1 MIPTHAILV
10 IFVLSCLI
18 LSSSVNLNDANDQI
32 SDACRVFEHKLQICS
47 KTDENEF
54 SIVIILSMSDRRVFM
69 ATIAFLGLGQM
80 GSPMANNLLQ
90 KGHSLQVFDVNAQ
103 AVDALVTQGATAAQT
118 PAEAAA
124 GAEFIITM
132 LPNGDIV
139 RQVLLGEKGVC
150 EAVSSDA
157 LLIDMSTIHPLQTDA
172 LIRELQEKGI
182 SMMDAPVGRTSVN
195 AIDGTLLILAGGT
208 DEQIARARPILMC
221 MGNELV
227 EAGGPGMGIRVKLI
241 NNYMSI
247 ALNAL
252 SSEAAVLCE
261 SLGLNL
267 DVAIKV
273 MSGTAAGKGHF
284 TTTWPC
290 KVLKG
295 DLSPAFMVDLALK
308 DLRIAVD
315 VARETGAPLNMGI
328 AAESY
333 YAAASQDG
341 KGRQDW
347 SALLNQ
353 VRQQAGL

>member
-1 MIPTHAILV
+1 MT
-10 IFVLSCLI
+10 
-18 LSSSVNLNDANDQI
+18 
-32 SDACRVFEHKLQICS
+32 
-47 KTDENEF
+47 
-54 SIVIILSMSDRRVFM
+54 
-69 ATIAFLGLGQM
+69 TIAFLGLGQM

-90 KGHSLQVFDVNAQ
+90 KGHVLRVFDVNQQ
-103 AVDALVTQGATAAQT
+103 AVNELVQKGASATQT
-118 PAEAAA
+118 PADAAKDA
-124 GAEFIITM
+124 DIVITM

-139 RQVLLGEKGVC
+139 RQVLLGEDGVC
-150 EAVSSDA
+150 KTLPRNA
-157 LLIDMSTIHPLQTDA
+157 LVIDMSTIHPLQTDA
-172 LIRELQEKGI
+172 LIKEMEQQGI

-208 DEQIARARPILMC
+208 SEQVERARPILMC

-252 SSEAAVLCE
+252 SAEAAVLCE
-261 SLGLNL
+261 SLGLSL

-284 TTTWPC
+284 TTTWPG
-290 KVLKG
+290 KVLRG

-315 VARETGAPLNMGI
+315 VAHQTGAPLNMGI
-328 AAESY
+328 AAETY
-333 YAAASQDG
+333 YSSASENG
-341 KGRQDW
+341 RGRQDW
-347 SALLNQ
+347 SALLSQ
-353 VRQQAGL
+353 VRQQAGRPDSL

>member
-1 MIPTHAILV
+1 
-10 IFVLSCLI
+10 
-18 LSSSVNLNDANDQI
+18 
-32 SDACRVFEHKLQICS
+32 
-47 KTDENEF
+47 
-54 SIVIILSMSDRRVFM
+54 
-69 ATIAFLGLGQM
+69 
-80 GSPMANNLLQ
+80 
-90 KGHSLQVFDVNAQ
+90 
-103 AVDALVTQGATAAQT
+103 
-118 PAEAAA
+118 
-124 GAEFIITM
+124 M

-150 EAVSSDA
+150 ETVSSDA
-157 LLIDMSTIHPLQTDA
+157 LVIDMSTIHPLQTDA

-182 SMMDAPVGRTSVN
+182 NMMDAPVGRTSVN

-284 TTTWPC
+284 TTTWPG

-315 VARETGAPLNMGI
+315 VARKTGRRSIWGLQQKVITP
-328 AAESY
+328 
-333 YAAASQDG
+333 Q
-341 KGRQDW
+341 
-347 SALLNQ
+347 Q
-353 VRQQAGL
+353 VKTARAAGLERPAKSGSPAGWSLILSINRSFYVIPLHPIYAERYLPPRWWIRHVSCRSA

>member
-1 MIPTHAILV
+1 
-10 IFVLSCLI
+10 
-18 LSSSVNLNDANDQI
+18 
-32 SDACRVFEHKLQICS
+32 
-47 KTDENEF
+47 
-54 SIVIILSMSDRRVFM
+54 
-69 ATIAFLGLGQM
+69 
-80 GSPMANNLLQ
+80 
-90 KGHSLQVFDVNAQ
+90 
-103 AVDALVTQGATAAQT
+103 
-118 PAEAAA
+118 
-124 GAEFIITM
+124 
-132 LPNGDIV
+132 
-139 RQVLLGEKGVC
+139 
-150 EAVSSDA
+150 
-157 LLIDMSTIHPLQTDA
+157 
-172 LIRELQEKGI
+172 
-182 SMMDAPVGRTSVN
+182 
-195 AIDGTLLILAGGT
+195 
-208 DEQIARARPILMC
+208 
-221 MGNELV
+221 
-227 EAGGPGMGIRVKLI
+227 MGIRVKLI

-273 MSGTAAGKGHF
+273 MSGTAAGKDILRPRHG
-284 TTTWPC
+284 

>member
-1 MIPTHAILV
+1 MTTV
-10 IFVLSCLI
+10 
-18 LSSSVNLNDANDQI
+18 
-32 SDACRVFEHKLQICS
+32 
-47 KTDENEF
+47 
-54 SIVIILSMSDRRVFM
+54 
-69 ATIAFLGLGQM
+69 AFLGLGHM

-90 KGHSLQVFDVNAQ
+90 KGHALRVFDVNQQ
-103 AVDALVTQGATAAQT
+103 AVNELVQKGATATQT
-118 PAEAAA
+118 PAEAAK

-139 RQVLLGEKGVC
+139 RQVLLGKDGVS
-150 EAVSSDA
+150 EGLSPNA
-157 LLIDMSTIHPLQTDA
+157 LVIDMSTIHPLQTDA
-172 LIRELQEKGI
+172 LIHEMKEKGI

-208 DEQIARARPILMC
+208 PEQVERARPVLMC

-252 SSEAAVLCE
+252 SAEAAVLCE
-261 SLGLNL
+261 SLGLSL

-284 TTTWPC
+284 TTTWPG

-315 VARETGAPLNMGI
+315 VASQTGAPLNMGI
-328 AAESY
+328 AAETY
-333 YAAASQDG
+333 YTRASENG
-341 KGRQDW
+341 RGRQDW
-347 SALLNQ
+347 SALLSQ
-353 VRQQAGL
+353 VRQQAGRPDSL

>member
-1 MIPTHAILV
+1 MT
-10 IFVLSCLI
+10 
-18 LSSSVNLNDANDQI
+18 
-32 SDACRVFEHKLQICS
+32 
-47 KTDENEF
+47 
-54 SIVIILSMSDRRVFM
+54 
-69 ATIAFLGLGQM
+69 TIAFLGLGQM
-80 GSPMANNLLQ
+80 GSPMASNLLQ
-90 KGHSLQVFDVNAQ
+90 KGHALRVFDVNPQ
-103 AVDALVTQGATAAQT
+103 AVEALVQKGAIAAKTPADAAQGAA
-118 PAEAAA
+118 
-124 GAEFIITM
+124 FVITM

-139 RQVLLGEKGVC
+139 RQALLGDDGVKKTL
-150 EAVSSDA
+150 SDDA
-157 LLIDMSTIHPLQTDA
+157 LVIDMSTIHPLQTDA
-172 LIRELQEKGI
+172 LIAEMNANGI

-208 DEQIARARPILMC
+208 PEQVERARPILMC

-252 SSEAAVLCE
+252 SAEAAVLCE
-261 SLGLNL
+261 SLGLSL

-284 TTTWPC
+284 TTTWPG

-315 VARETGAPLNMGI
+315 VARQTGAPLNMGM
-328 AAESY
+328 AAEAY
-333 YAAASQDG
+333 YTRASENG
-341 KGRQDW
+341 RGRQDW
-347 SALLNQ
+347 SALLSQ
-353 VRQQAGL
+353 VRQQAGRPDAL

>member
-1 MIPTHAILV
+1 M
-10 IFVLSCLI
+10 
-18 LSSSVNLNDANDQI
+18 
-32 SDACRVFEHKLQICS
+32 
-47 KTDENEF
+47 
-54 SIVIILSMSDRRVFM
+54 
-69 ATIAFLGLGQM
+69 
-80 GSPMANNLLQ
+80 
-90 KGHSLQVFDVNAQ
+90 
-103 AVDALVTQGATAAQT
+103 
-118 PAEAAA
+118 
-124 GAEFIITM
+124 
-132 LPNGDIV
+132 
-139 RQVLLGEKGVC
+139 
-150 EAVSSDA
+150 
-157 LLIDMSTIHPLQTDA
+157 
-172 LIRELQEKGI
+172 
-182 SMMDAPVGRTSVN
+182 
-195 AIDGTLLILAGGT
+195 
-208 DEQIARARPILMC
+208 
-221 MGNELV
+221 
-227 EAGGPGMGIRVKLI
+227 KLI

-267 DVAIKV
+267 DIAIKV

-284 TTTWPC
+284 TTTAG

-315 VARETGAPLNMGI
+315 VAQETGAPLNMGI